1 MLLEMLRE
9 VLYASKEGISTV
21 LSQLFKGDVCA
32 SREAPMFEMVPV
44 EQCVFMLDTFP
55 RSVVLCTTW
64 ANAIKWVLLEN
75 T

>member
-9 VLYASKEGISTV
+9 VLCASKEGISTV
-21 LSQLFKGDVCA
+21 LLQLFKEDMCA
-32 SREAPMFEMVPV
+32 SREAPMFEIVPV

-55 RSVVLCTTW
+55 RLSEICTTW